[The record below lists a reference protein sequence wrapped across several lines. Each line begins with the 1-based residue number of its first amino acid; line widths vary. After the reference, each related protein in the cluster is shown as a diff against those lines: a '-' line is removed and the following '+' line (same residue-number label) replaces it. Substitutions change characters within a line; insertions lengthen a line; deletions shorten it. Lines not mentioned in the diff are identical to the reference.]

1 MYIWGSRQIKKQFFK
16 EENMLKVEKKNS
28 SHISLVKEYLKIR
41 YSLYGDIFIKTL
53 IKDQYK

>member
-1 MYIWGSRQIKKQFFK
+1 
-16 EENMLKVEKKNS
+16 MLKVEKKNS